1 MTLALWVCVADGKP
15 RGTELSG
22 VVSIADGG
30 AFTMVR
36 RDTVRTAG
44 KGVTVLAGD
53 MVQTGPAAFLAI
65 QVQSGN
71 LAGTLLGIGPST
83 AVYFFPAA
91 DVATLIVLQGWVKAD
106 IKSAAMRITGTRL
119 GIQGRD
125 AVVLLQVDQRVD
137 AIFDEQ
143 GTATLLL
150 RDNATTRVGNETR
163 TNQFFVREEGSDVVS
178 EPRPSSEFVQGM
190 PIPFRDPLPEVAVA
204 KLPKPNAPQLG
215 RAVTYADIQTWLT
228 MPRDWRVGFI
238 PRFRAR
244 LKDPAFFAA
253 MEAHLAVFPEW
264 QDIVHPPPPPEPDR
278 PAEGLRADRKPKPP

>member
-15 RGTELSG
+15 RGTEFSG

-30 AFTMVR
+30 AFTLVR
-36 RDTVRTAG
+36 RDAVRTAG

-53 MVQTGPAAFLAI
+53 MVETGPAAFLAI

-83 AVYFFPAA
+83 AVYFFPTAE
-91 DVATLIVLQGWVKAD
+91 VATVIVVQGWVKAD

-125 AVVLLQVDQRVD
+125 AVVLLHADQRAD
-137 AIFDEQ
+137 AIFDEH

-150 RDNATTRVGNETR
+150 RDKAATRVGKETR
-163 TNQFFVREEGSDVVS
+163 TDEFLVREEGSDVVPQ
-178 EPRPSSEFVQGM
+178 PRPSSEFVQGM
-190 PIPFRDPLPEVAVA
+190 PIPFRDPLPNIAAA
-204 KLPKPNAPQLG
+204 KLPKPNAPQLV
-215 RAVTYADIQTWLT
+215 RAVTYADVESWLAL
-228 MPRDWRVGFI
+228 PRDWRAGFI

-253 MEAHLAVFPEW
+253 MDAHLALFPEW
-264 QDIVHPPPPPEPDR
+264 TEILHPPPPPEPDR
-278 PAEGLRADRKPKPP
+278 PPEGLRADRTPKPH